1 MKNYISSLL
10 EIFLSGFLASVE
22 SLFLHLTA
30 CFSLFHTVTINT
42 RIPHA
47 YSNTHK
53 YVAVLSCSSLIGKDY
68 FYNKPSCCKK
78 PNYCNIYRCHVVSQ
92 LYMQEQFMRLPFL
105 SAEYCQ
111 WEVCRNI
118 VVTLVSILTQ
128 PVGLPY
134 SWGSKLQVCLQ
145 RENLVCL

>member
-47 YSNTHK
+47 YSNTLK
-53 YVAVLSCSSLIGKDY
+53 YVAVLSGSSLIGKDY

-78 PNYCNIYRCHVVSQ
+78 PNYCNIYRCHVVS
-92 LYMQEQFMRLPFL
+92 
-105 SAEYCQ
+105 
-111 WEVCRNI
+111 
-118 VVTLVSILTQ
+118 
-128 PVGLPY
+128 
-134 SWGSKLQVCLQ
+134 
-145 RENLVCL
+145 